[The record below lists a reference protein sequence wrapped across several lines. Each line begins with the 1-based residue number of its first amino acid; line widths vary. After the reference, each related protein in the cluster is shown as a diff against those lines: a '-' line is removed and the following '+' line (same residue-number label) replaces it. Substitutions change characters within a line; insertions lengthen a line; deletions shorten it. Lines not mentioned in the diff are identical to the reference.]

1 MVLPTPPLFEAP
13 FGGNASNCL
22 DEIWRQKTTIMG
34 LPDDEVIMTLAFY
47 VLTQYRLV
55 SERQTDRQTGGLT
68 D

>member
-13 FGGNASNCL
+13 PEGNASNCL
-22 DEIWRQKTTIMG
+22 DEIWHQKTTIMG
-34 LPDDEVIMTLAFY
+34 LPDDEVIMTLAFF

-55 SERQTDRQTGGLT
+55 SERQRDRQTGGLT